1 MQKLGKGGVALAP
14 QVRQLISSRQVAS
27 ALVLPVR
34 SVYQL
39 ARQGRIPGV
48 IRLGRRVRFDAAVVE
63 RWLRIRR
70 KAELKRRE
78 AR

>member
-1 MQKLGKGGVALAP
+1 MQKLGTGGVTGAP
-14 QVRQLISSRQVAS
+14 QIRQLISSRQVAA
-27 ALVLPVR
+27 ALLLPVR

-63 RWLRIRR
+63 RWLRIHRG
-70 KAELKRRE
+70 AEHERQR

>member
-1 MQKLGKGGVALAP
+1 MQKLGTGGVAVAP
-14 QVRQLISSRQVAS
+14 QIRQLISSRQVAL
-27 ALVLPVR
+27 ALLLPVR

-39 ARQGRIPGV
+39 ARLGQIPGV
-48 IRLGRRVRFDAAVVE
+48 IRLGRRVRFDADVVE

-70 KAELKRRE
+70 RAEHERQR